1 MLYSAVSQISTLS
14 VRKTRKMICEIVLVS
29 APASTYSNGFVN
41 DFSPIFI
48 ESLKT
53 EEIICS
59 FSVMLYC
66 ILWGKIYFKE
76 IFLRNLVVFKGA
88 GI

>member
-14 VRKTRKMICEIVLVS
+14 VRKTRKMICEIVSVS